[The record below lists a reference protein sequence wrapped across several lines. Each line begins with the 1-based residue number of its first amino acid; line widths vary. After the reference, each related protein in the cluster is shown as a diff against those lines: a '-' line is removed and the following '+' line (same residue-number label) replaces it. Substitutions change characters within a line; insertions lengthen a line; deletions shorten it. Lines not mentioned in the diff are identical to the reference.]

1 MMGRCVAAVPIVGTM
16 LAAHA
21 ARIMVRKRDLSGE
34 GIPTRVVTYIELG
47 SGTAAVSATS
57 PPAPLL
63 NDIPDGA
70 PAEPPQENG
79 EDNIPFYA
87 SPKDDLKPIPDWATP
102 QHDSESNVSSQ
113 SQPQGPE
120 PLPVHQPEQMDFHQ
134 PSMPHGLPSVGLV
147 LGGGGGYDMTPA
159 TPWAVCDPTR
169 RLIHQAMGDVAMLT
183 RRDRYIARIET
194 AAEELAMRI
203 AEFNEYCRTPEGMA
217 DLQHFHETSGAHMMP
232 PGHTHDARM
241 EGMETGSAHSGRTM
255 S

>member
-1 MMGRCVAAVPIVGTM
+1 M

-21 ARIMVRKRDLSGE
+21 ARIMVREQRRWAE
-34 GIPTRVVTYIELG
+34 GIPTRVVTYIEIG

-57 PPAPLL
+57 PATLALDGVPE
-63 NDIPDGA
+63 GA
-70 PAEPPQENG
+70 PAEAPEEASG
-79 EDNIPFYA
+79 SNIPFYA

-102 QHDSESNVSSQ
+102 QHDNEGNVSSQ

-120 PLPVHQPEQMDFHQ
+120 PLPVQPPAQMDYHQPPMH
-134 PSMPHGLPSVGLV
+134 HGLPSVGLV
-147 LGGGGGYDMTPA
+147 LGGGGYDMTSA
-159 TPWAVCDPTR
+159 VPWAVCDPTR

-183 RRDRYIARIET
+183 RRDRHIARIET

-203 AEFNEYCRTPEGMA
+203 AEFNEYSRTPEGMA

-232 PGHTHDARM
+232 PGHMHDARM
-241 EGMETGSAHSGRTM
+241 ENMETESAHCDRTI